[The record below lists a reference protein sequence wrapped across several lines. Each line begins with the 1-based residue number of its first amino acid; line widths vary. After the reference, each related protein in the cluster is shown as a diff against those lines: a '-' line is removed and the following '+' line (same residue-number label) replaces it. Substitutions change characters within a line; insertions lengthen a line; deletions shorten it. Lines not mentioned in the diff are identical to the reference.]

1 MYSPKINNNQIK
13 RLYRLRESLKS
24 GGERVTMVGIV
35 RDAVEKYLDE
45 FETRKNK
52 RHTKKNSA

>member
-24 GGERVTMVGIV
+24 GGKRVTMVGMV

-45 FETRKNK
+45 FEMRENK
-52 RHTKKNSA
+52 RRAKKNSA